1 MEEIIPSGL
10 NVFGYLDG
18 GFGLAKN
25 PKYYLKA
32 FDKENFPYCVRNVAS
47 QNSLSEDNPYPDS
60 EKLIYPVNLYFINQ
74 DSIKGIKRKFHPSEY
89 SRRYEI
95 GVWLW
100 ELEDFPSFFYSSFE
114 MVDELW
120 VFTDYVYNCL
130 HKISPVPVFKVPFPY
145 EVPVVEKNYPLFEEF
160 TFLFVFDFN
169 SDFYRKN
176 PLGVVSAFTSAFP
189 AGEKVR
195 LILKSSNGDKFPEL
209 NKLLLEFS
217 KKDPRI
223 ECVDEPWPREK
234 LNEVFMRSHAFISL
248 HRSEGY
254 GLNIIDALSLNKPC
268 IVSAYGGNMEFME
281 ADYPYLVPCR
291 RIPAEAVLEFYRIP
305 SFWGDPDL
313 KVASLK
319 MRAVADDYGEAVPKT
334 ALMKDRILSSLTSQ
348 RTVQWVRNRVEEIRA
363 SKAFSERIKTEKKV
377 PLYFGLRRYSSEL
390 NQGPVLLFYSCR
402 KERLTKIISDLKNKY
417 PKMKADVFG
426 REDKDLQ
433 SLAENYYLYLDSGF
447 YSPDKVDMTWFKD
460 RKYSLIIIPYF
471 NYLGKGYD
479 NIHEIAR
486 SISAE
491 KRIGIGIE
499 GDIFEIKS

>member
-1 MEEIIPSGL
+1 MKKIISSGL

-25 PKYYLKA
+25 PKYFLSA
-32 FDKENFPYCVRNVAS
+32 FDKEGFPYCVRNVAS
-47 QNSLSEDNPYPDS
+47 QNSLSEENPYPDS
-60 EKLIYPVNLYFINQ
+60 EKLIYPLNLYFINQ

-89 SRRYEI
+89 SKRYEI

-100 ELEDFPSFFYSSFE
+100 ELEDFPSFFHSSFE

-130 HKISPVPVFKVPFPY
+130 HKTSPVPIFKVPFPY
-145 EVPVVEKNYPLFEEF
+145 EAPVVEKHFPLFDEF

-176 PLGVVSAFTSAFP
+176 PLGAVSAFTSAFP

-195 LILKSSNGDKFPEL
+195 LILKSSNGDKFPE
-209 NKLLLEFS
+209 F
-217 KKDPRI
+217 KKQLIDFCKNDPRI

-254 GLNIIDALSLNKPC
+254 GLNIIDALAVNKPC

-281 ADYPYLVPCR
+281 ADYPYLVSCR
-291 RIPAEAVLEFYRIP
+291 RVPAEAVLEFYRIP
-305 SFWGDPDL
+305 SFWGEPDL
-313 KVASLK
+313 KEASLK
-319 MRAVADDYGEAVPKT
+319 MRQVADHYGEAVQKT
-334 ALMKDRILSSLTSQ
+334 TLMRGRILSSLTSQ
-348 RTVQWVRNRVEEIRA
+348 RTVQWVRKRAEEIRA

-377 PLYFGLRRYSSEL
+377 SLYFGLSRYSSEL
-390 NQGPVLLFYSCR
+390 VQGPVLLFYSCR
-402 KERLTKIISDLKNKY
+402 KERMIKIMSDLKADY
-417 PKMKADVFG
+417 PGIKIEVFG
-426 REDKDLQ
+426 REDKDIQ
-433 SLAENYYLYLDSGF
+433 SLADEYYVYPDSGL
-447 YSPDKVDMTWFKD
+447 YSLDKVDKSWFKG
-460 RKYSLIIIPYF
+460 RKYSLIVIPYF

-479 NIHEIAR
+479 NIHEIVCYLP
-486 SISAE
+486 AE

-499 GDIFEIKS
+499 GDIFEVKS